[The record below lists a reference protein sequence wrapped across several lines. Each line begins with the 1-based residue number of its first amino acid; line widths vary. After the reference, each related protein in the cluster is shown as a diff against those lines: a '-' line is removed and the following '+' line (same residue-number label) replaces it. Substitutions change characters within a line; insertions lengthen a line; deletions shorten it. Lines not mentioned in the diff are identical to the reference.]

1 MYQLRQQLCAFNHA
15 WTRSREIRV
24 RINSVDTT
32 ISHGRQ
38 IVEWRIA
45 VAEDA
50 PDLLH
55 RLLQVEATGHDDQ
68 NFRRPRY
75 DFFPRDS
82 HRLTSLAAELVNAAG
97 ELHQLGHP
105 VTTRINRIEP
115 LHAEHARPARD

>member
-15 WTRSREIRV
+15 WTRPREIRV
-24 RINSVDTT
+24 RINSVDAT

-55 RLLQVEATGHDDQ
+55 RLLPVEATGHDDQ

-75 DFFPRDS
+75 ALLPRDA
-82 HRLTSLAAELVNAAG
+82 HRLATLAPELVNAAG
-97 ELHQLGHP
+97 EPHQLGHP
-105 VTTRINRIEP
+105 VTPRTNRSEP
-115 LHAEHARPARD
+115 LPAAHAP